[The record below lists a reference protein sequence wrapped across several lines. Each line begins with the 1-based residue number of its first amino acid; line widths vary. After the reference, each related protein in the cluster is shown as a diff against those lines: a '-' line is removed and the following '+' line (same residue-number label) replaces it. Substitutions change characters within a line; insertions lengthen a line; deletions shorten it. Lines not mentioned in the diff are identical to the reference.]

1 MTSSASATTGSPAS
15 TRPNIVYLHTHDSG
29 RYLSV
34 YGQPVPVPRIEALA
48 RQGMLFRQAFS
59 AAPTCSPSRAALLTG
74 QLPHD
79 SGMLGLAHRGFRLY
93 EPRQHLAT
101 FLRDQGYRTATT
113 GVEHVSS
120 RDDVPGLGFTDQLRS
135 GGKAADTSA
144 AAVAF
149 VDAHTR
155 EQPDRPFFLSVGFQ
169 ETHTIAGAD
178 DLFGYPPVHGSVA
191 PAPTLPSTPGTRTD
205 MASFAAA
212 AAAADAG
219 MGAVLD
225 ALDRTGVADQTLVI
239 CTTDHGIAMPG
250 MKGTL
255 TDAGTGVLLVLRG
268 PGGFSGGKSTDSM
281 VSHLDV
287 YPTIAELLG
296 VPAPAWLQG
305 TSLLPL
311 AADPTETIRREVYG
325 EVTYHAAYE
334 PQRSIRTDRYRYV
347 RRFGDRAGP
356 VLPNTDDSTGKRLWV
371 DAGWA
376 DKRVDPDA
384 LYDLLFDPH
393 EMANLVGDPALA
405 PVALELRGRLAEHMR
420 VTNDPLLAGDVPAPK
435 PELVTPAD
443 GISPE
448 LPEF

>member
-1 MTSSASATTGSPAS
+1 
-15 TRPNIVYLHTHDSG
+15 LHTHDSG

-48 RQGMLFRQAFS
+48 AEGMLFRQAYS

-74 QLPHD
+74 QLPHNA
-79 SGMLGLAHRGFRLY
+79 GMLGLAHRGFRLY
-93 EPRQHLAT
+93 EPSQHLAS
-101 FLRDQGYRTATT
+101 FLRGNGYRTATT
-113 GVEHVSS
+113 GVEHVSA
-120 RDDVPGLGFTDQLRS
+120 REEVPGLGFTDQLRPS
-135 GGKAADTSA
+135 GKAAEISA
-144 AAVAF
+144 AAVEF
-149 VDAHTR
+149 VGSHTR
-155 EQPDRPFFLSVGFQ
+155 EHTDQPFFLSVGFQ
-169 ETHTIAGAD
+169 ETHTIAHAEH
-178 DLFGYPPVHGSVA
+178 LFGYPPVDGPVA
-191 PAPTLPSTPGTRTD
+191 PAPTLPSTADTRAD

-225 ALDRTGVADQTLVI
+225 ALDRAGVADNTLVI

-255 TDAGTGVLLVLRG
+255 SDAGTGVLLVLRG
-268 PGGFSGGKSTDSM
+268 PGGFTGGKSTDSM

-296 VPAPAWLQG
+296 VPRPAWLQG
-305 TSLLPL
+305 TSLLAL
-311 AADPTETIRREVYG
+311 AADPAATIRDEVYS

-334 PQRSIRTDRYRYV
+334 PQRSIRTSRYRYV
-347 RRFGDRAGP
+347 QRFGERDRP
-356 VLPNTDDSTGKRLWV
+356 VLPNTDDSAGKRLWV

-376 DKRVDPDA
+376 DKHVEHEA
-384 LYDLLFDPH
+384 LYDTVFDPH
-393 EMANLVGDPALA
+393 EMVNLVRDPASA
-405 PVALELRGRLAEHMR
+405 PVAISLRDRLREHMR
-420 VTNDPLLAGDVPAPK
+420 DTDDPLLGGDVPAPK

-443 GISPE
+443 AVSPE

>member
-1 MTSSASATTGSPAS
+1 L
-15 TRPNIVYLHTHDSG
+15 PNVVYLHTHDSG

-48 RQGMLFRQAFS
+48 CEGMLFRQAFS

-74 QLPHD
+74 QLPHNA
-79 SGMLGLAHRGFRLY
+79 GMLGLAHRGFRLTD
-93 EPRQHLAT
+93 PRQHLAN
-101 FLRDQGYRTATT
+101 FLREQGYRTATT
-113 GVEHVSS
+113 GVEHVSA
-120 RDDVPGLGFTDQLRS
+120 RDEVAGLGFTDELRP
-135 GGKAADTSA
+135 GGKAAEISA
-144 AAVAF
+144 AAVDF
-149 VDAHTR
+149 VAEHTR
-155 EQPDRPFFLSVGFQ
+155 EHADQPFFLSVGFQ
-169 ETHTIAGAD
+169 ETHTIADAD
-178 DLFGYPPVHGSVA
+178 DLFGYPPVERPVA
-191 PAPTLPSTPGTRTD
+191 PAPTLPSTPGTRED

-225 ALDRTGVADQTLVI
+225 ALDAAGVADNTLVI

-268 PGGFSGGKSTDSM
+268 PGGFTGGKATDSL

-287 YPTIAELLG
+287 YPTIAELIG
-296 VPAPAWLQG
+296 ADRPSWLQG

-311 AADPTETIRREVYG
+311 AADPQTSVRDEVYS

-334 PQRSIRTDRYRYV
+334 PKRSIRTARYRYE
-347 RRFGDRAGP
+347 RRFGEHDRP
-356 VLPNTDDSTGKRLWV
+356 VLPNTDNSAGKQLWV

-376 DKRVDPDA
+376 DKHVEREV
-384 LYDLLFDPH
+384 LYDTLFDPH
-393 EMANLVGDPALA
+393 EMVNLMADPAAA
-405 PVALELRGRLAEHMR
+405 PVALALRDRLLAHMR
-420 VTNDPLLAGDVPAPK
+420 ETNDPLLDGDVPAPK

-443 GISPE
+443 AVSPE